1 MLGNAATAIYLDT
14 VPVECGEGPELLRA
28 SGFSV
33 RTAVATTPGEVLAAA
48 AGAEAILV
56 GDSPIT
62 ADVIAGLSP
71 HLRIVSTV
79 TVGVDHID
87 VAAARAAGI
96 WVTNVPD
103 ATTEEVAVTA
113 LAMALSLIRHLPF
126 LDRDVRAGA
135 WDAFST
141 GRRRRA
147 SALTLG
153 IIGFGRIG
161 RQLAGLAAPIFG
173 RVVAH
178 DPVAGG
184 PWPDQVG
191 RLDLDGVVASADV
204 LSLHLP
210 ALPGEPALIDRA
222 VLARMRPGA
231 FLINVSRGA
240 LVDTDALLAAL
251 DDGSLGGAALDV
263 VAGEPPP
270 ADAPIRRHPRVL
282 LTPHSAFWSDE
293 GEAVGYQRQAAN
305 VIAWKHTGRP
315 LTVVVEGR
323 A

>member
-1 MLGNAATAIYLDT
+1 MLGNAATAVYVDT
-14 VPVECGEGPELLRA
+14 VPIACGEGPELLRA
-28 SGFSV
+28 GGFCV
-33 RTAVATTPGEVLAAA
+33 RTAVAATPGEVLAAA
-48 AGAEAILV
+48 AGAEALLV

-62 ADVIAGLSP
+62 AAVIAGLSP

-87 VAAARAAGI
+87 CAAASAAGI
-96 WVTNVPD
+96 WATNVPD

-153 IIGFGRIG
+153 IVGFGRIG
-161 RQLAGLAAPIFG
+161 RQLAALATPIFG
-173 RVVAH
+173 RVCAH
-178 DPVAGG
+178 DPAPAG
-184 PWPDQVG
+184 PWPSEVG
-191 RLDLDGVVASADV
+191 RLDLAGVLASADV

-210 ALPGEPALIDRA
+210 ARPGEPAVVDRG
-222 VLARMRPGA
+222 VLAQMRPGA
-231 FLINVSRGA
+231 FLVNVSRGA

-251 DDGSLGGAALDV
+251 DEGSLGGAALDV

-293 GEAVGYQRQAAN
+293 GEAAGYERQAAN
-305 VIAWKHTGRP
+305 VVAWKRTGRP